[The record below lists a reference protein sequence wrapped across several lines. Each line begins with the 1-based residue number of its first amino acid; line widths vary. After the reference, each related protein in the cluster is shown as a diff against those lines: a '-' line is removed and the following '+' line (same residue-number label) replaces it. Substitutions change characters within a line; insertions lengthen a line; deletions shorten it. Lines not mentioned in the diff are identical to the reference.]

1 MSAAPHPADF
11 DPPPPQFCLSTLLWL
26 VATAALVLAVARR
39 LGPWTF
45 LGAAWLGLLVL
56 GHLAATAGG
65 HGIYRRRRERA
76 VPREAGPPS
85 SPSLPAVPP
94 PLALDLPPGHAAHRA
109 AVVGATLGILAA
121 VLAQAGEPWSAR
133 NLNGLIVTA
142 ASLGILGWL
151 AGWALLLPLRLWRA
165 GHPPPDRPIS

>member
-11 DPPPPQFCLSTLLWL
+11 DPPPPQFRLSTLLWL
-26 VATAALVLAVARR
+26 VAIAALVLAVARR

-65 HGIYRRRRERA
+65 HGMYRRRRERV
-76 VPREAGPPS
+76 VPHEAGPHSP
-85 SPSLPAVPP
+85 PSLPAVPP
-94 PLALDLPPGHAAHRA
+94 PLALDLPTEPAAPRA

-121 VLAQAGEPWSAR
+121 VLAQVGEPWSAR
-133 NLNGLIVTA
+133 NVNGLLVTA
-142 ASLGILGWL
+142 ASLGVLGGL
-151 AGWALLLPLRLWRA
+151 AGWALLLPLRLRRA
-165 GHPPPDRPIS
+165 GQPPSRPRS